1 MHRVPPASPPARPR
15 APRSTHPAARLGSGT
30 MDFSLA
36 TALNLEFRE
45 TRTSERVQM
54 MELNDRFA
62 GYIEKVR
69 LLEQQNK
76 ALELQLSRAR
86 DREPSRLGDVYRE
99 QLRDLRSRV
108 EQLGT
113 AKARLEIERDNL
125 AQDLGSLQ
133 QKLQDEVT
141 LRLEAE
147 SNLTAYRQDV
157 DNATLAR
164 LDLERRVGTL
174 QDEIAFLCK
183 VHEEELRELQEQLSQ
198 QRVQVE
204 VDASK
209 PDLTAALRHI
219 RSQYE
224 AVAASNAQEAEQW
237 YKSKV
242 QSQLVA
248 PWRGALAV
256 SPLECHLLEAA
267 VAHPWLGGGEGVW
280 DLQNRVRDVPPCSR
294 GCVPPVEHGRVASPG
309 RVPAG
314 HTPVC
319 GAMPWHVSLSQL
331 RGPDGCGRPAKR
343 GPARRQARGQ
353 RVPAPAAGAH
363 LRPAGPQGLERVPA
377 EAAAGA
383 GGAPRPGDGRLL
395 GHGGTAGGG
404 HPEPQGGDGP
414 APAGLPGPAQRQAGP
429 GHGDRHVP
437 QAAGGRGE
445 QDHHPRA
452 ELLQPAGPR
461 HQPGHQIRARSPR
474 EEEHRGQDRGDPR
487 WRGAQGAQAGAPG
500 DAVGRRIRSSA
511 GPARRCEGA
520 PWAGTGDGR
529 SRRCLGWG
537 ISLRRTP
544 RLSHLTPCPGTPGSP
559 FGAGRERA
567 LCGAGLGSARDG
579 G

>member
-237 YKSKV
+237 YKSKFEDLTDAAARQSEALRAAKHEANEYRRQLQALTCDLQALRGSNESLQRQLRELEERHALETAGYWDTVARLEEDTQSLKEEMARHLQDYQDLLNVKLALDMEIATYRKLLEGEESRITIPV
-242 QSQLVA
+242 QSFSNPQV
-248 PWRGALAV
+248 RDTSLATKSV
-256 SPLECHLLEAA
+256 PEAH
-267 VAHPWLGGGEGVW
+267 VKRSIVVKTVETRGGEV
-280 DLQNRVRDVPPCSR
+280 LKEPKQ
-294 GCVPPVEHGRVASPG
+294 EHQE
-309 RVPAG
+309 
-314 HTPVC
+314 
-319 GAMPWHVSLSQL
+319 MP
-331 RGPDGCGRPAKR
+331 
-343 GPARRQARGQ
+343 
-353 RVPAPAAGAH
+353 
-363 LRPAGPQGLERVPA
+363 
-377 EAAAGA
+377 
-383 GGAPRPGDGRLL
+383 
-395 GHGGTAGGG
+395 
-404 HPEPQGGDGP
+404 
-414 APAGLPGPAQRQAGP
+414 
-429 GHGDRHVP
+429 
-437 QAAGGRGE
+437 
-445 QDHHPRA
+445 
-452 ELLQPAGPR
+452 
-461 HQPGHQIRARSPR
+461 
-474 EEEHRGQDRGDPR
+474 
-487 WRGAQGAQAGAPG
+487 
-500 DAVGRRIRSSA
+500 
-511 GPARRCEGA
+511 
-520 PWAGTGDGR
+520 
-529 SRRCLGWG
+529 
-537 ISLRRTP
+537 
-544 RLSHLTPCPGTPGSP
+544 
-559 FGAGRERA
+559 
-567 LCGAGLGSARDG
+567 
-579 G
+579 